1 MRHQLFLVLRF
12 FRYNDPYRLLA
23 VLIILIAIS
32 LPLLIS
38 PAGVTWQEL
47 KDLVMGEALNEGKSI
62 YTGIVDDTAPIAA
75 WFNGWMDFVFG
86 HSLTARHIIALLLI
100 FFQAS
105 FFAVLLISNKAYNEN
120 TYLPALIFGVLGLF
134 SFDMLALSPELLA
147 STILLFALN
156 NLFKDIEFREQR
168 DEVIFNLGIYLGLAS
183 LILFSCFV
191 FLPGTLI
198 ILSVFTRMNLR
209 KALLLIFSFALPHL
223 MLFSFFFLK
232 NNEGY
237 LIHYFYAPN
246 FTFHTEAFLSV
257 SSLLWLTAAPII
269 YLLFSMV
276 MLNREA
282 HFTKY
287 QSQLLQVMLLWL
299 VIAFVH
305 LVITRE
311 RTPHSFYFFLPPL
324 TYFINHYLLLIR
336 RKRLA
341 EVMLLLLLTAVIG
354 ISFMS
359 KSGKWKA
366 ISYDKLFAITEA
378 DPTMNGKR
386 ILLLEKNEGYYLGN
400 KLAAAFL
407 NWELSKN
414 IFENP
419 DLFENINQIDRSFQQ
434 DAPEVI
440 VDKNNLMEPIFQRL
454 PGWKVKYKKEGTRYY
469 KISN

>member
-1 MRHQLFLVLRF
+1 MLRF

-32 LPLLIS
+32 LPFFIS
-38 PAGVTWQEL
+38 PAGITWPEL
-47 KDLVMGEALNEGKSI
+47 KDLVLGEALNGGKSI

-75 WFNGWMDFVFG
+75 WFHGWTDFIFG
-86 HSLTARHIIALLLI
+86 RSLTARHITALLLI

-105 FFAVLLISNKAYNEN
+105 FFAILLISNKAYNEN

-147 STILLFALN
+147 STILLFGLN

-183 LILFSCFV
+183 LFLFSCFV

-223 MLFSFFFLK
+223 MIFSFFFLK
-232 NNEGY
+232 NNESY
-237 LIHYFYAPN
+237 LINYFYAPN

-257 SSLLWLTAAPII
+257 GSLLWLTAIPVI
-269 YLLFSMV
+269 YLLFSIV

-299 VIAFVH
+299 IIAFFH

-336 RKRLA
+336 RKWLA
-341 EVMLLLLLTAVIG
+341 ESMLLLLLIAVIS
-354 ISFMS
+354 ISLMS
-359 KSGKWKA
+359 KSGKLQVV
-366 ISYDKLFAITEA
+366 SYDKLFAVA
-378 DPTMNGKR
+378 PVDKPTLKGKR
-386 ILLLEKNEGYYLGN
+386 ILLVEKNDGYYLQN
-400 KLAAAFL
+400 NLAAGFL

-414 IFENP
+414 IFFNP
-419 DLFENINQIDRSFQQ
+419 DLFENISQLDRSFKQ

-440 VDKNNLMEPIFQRL
+440 IDKDNLMSAFFERL
-454 PGWKVKYKKEGTRYY
+454 PAWKAKYKKEGTRYL

>member
-1 MRHQLFLVLRF
+1 MLRF

-23 VLIILIAIS
+23 VLFILIAIS
-32 LPLLIS
+32 LPLFVS
-38 PAGVTWQEL
+38 PAGITWQEL
-47 KDLVMGEALNEGKSI
+47 KYLVLGEALNDGKVI
-62 YTGIVDDTAPIAA
+62 YTGIVDDTAPITA
-75 WFNGWMDFVFG
+75 WFSGWMDFVFG

-105 FFAVLLISNKAYNEN
+105 FFAVLLISNKAYNES

-156 NLFKDIEFREQR
+156 NLSKDIEFREQR
-168 DEVIFNLGIYLGLAS
+168 DEVVFNLGIYLGLAS
-183 LILFSCFV
+183 LVLFSCFL

-198 ILSVFTRMNLR
+198 ILSIFTRMNLR

-232 NNEGY
+232 NNESY
-237 LIHYFYAPN
+237 LINYFYVPN

-257 SSLLWLTAAPII
+257 SSLLWLTAVPVI

-341 EVMLLLLLTAVIG
+341 EVMLLLLLTSVIS
-354 ISFMS
+354 ISLMS

-366 ISYDKLFAITEA
+366 ISYDRLFAIESAT
-378 DPTMNGKR
+378 DPGLKGKR

-400 KLAAAFL
+400 NLAAAFL
-407 NWELSKN
+407 NWELSKS

-419 DLFENINQIDRSFQQ
+419 DLFENINQVDRSFQQ

-440 VDKNNLMEPIFQRL
+440 IDKGNLMNPFFERL
-454 PGWKVKYKKEGTRYY
+454 PAWKAKYKKEGTRYY

>member
-1 MRHQLFLVLRF
+1 MLRF

-23 VLIILIAIS
+23 VLFILIVIS
-32 LPLLIS
+32 LPLFIS
-38 PAGVTWQEL
+38 PAGITWHEL
-47 KDLVMGEALNEGKSI
+47 KDLVLGEALNDGKSI

-86 HSLTARHIIALLLI
+86 HSLTARHITALLLI

-134 SFDMLALSPELLA
+134 SFDMLALSQELLA

-168 DEVIFNLGIYLGLAS
+168 DEVVFNLGIYLGLAS

-232 NNEGY
+232 NNERY
-237 LIHYFYAPN
+237 LIDYFYAPN
-246 FTFHTEAFLSV
+246 LTFHTEAILSA
-257 SSLLWLTAAPII
+257 SSLLWLTAVPII

-341 EVMLLLLLTAVIG
+341 EVMLLLLLTAVIS
-354 ISFMS
+354 ISLMS

-366 ISYDKLFAITEA
+366 INYDKLFAIASAA
-378 DPTMNGKR
+378 DPTLKGKR
-386 ILLLEKNEGYYLGN
+386 ILLLEKNEGYYLEN
-400 KLAAAFL
+400 KLAASFL
-407 NWELSKN
+407 NWDLSKN
-414 IFENP
+414 VFNNP
-419 DLFENINQIDRSFQQ
+419 DEFENINQIDRSFQQ

-440 VDKNNLMEPIFQRL
+440 IDKDNLMNPFFERL
-454 PGWKVKYKKEGTRYY
+454 PAWKARYKKEGTRYY